1 MTADVRGKVL
11 RTISGNIERSTR
23 FYNWGALMR
32 DLGWPQAGPWRQGV
46 DRHELSLSALM
57 ERNAAFMSR
66 KFRNF
71 LMSDVIEA
79 EQSVF
84 PKVKAG
90 GPAMGRNGGG
100 DDEYP

>member
-57 ERNAAFMSR
+57 ERNAALQFRSR
-66 KFRNF
+66 P
-71 LMSDVIEA
+71 IETPRSA
-79 EQSVF
+79 
-84 PKVKAG
+84 
-90 GPAMGRNGGG
+90 
-100 DDEYP
+100 DELPQASLR